1 MSSTLRII
9 IIFLFLT
16 VTAII
21 GAATWIY
28 HAGGESKLNS
38 IERQNNEA
46 GNQSDRARGDY
57 DVCIDGGRVW
67 DFGSGKCTRPTAR
80 RGN

>member
-9 IIFLFLT
+9 VIFAI
-16 VTAII
+16 VTTII
-21 GAATWIY
+21 GAATWLY
-28 HAGGESKLNS
+28 NAGGAGTLNS

-46 GNQSDRARGDY
+46 GNASDRARSAY

-67 DFGSGKCTRPTAR
+67 DFGSGKCAGPTAR

>member
-9 IIFLFLT
+9 VIFAI

-21 GAATWIY
+21 GAATWFY
-28 HAGGESKLNS
+28 NAGGAGALNT

-46 GNQSDRARGDY
+46 GEQSDRARSAY
-57 DVCIDGGRVW
+57 DVCIDGGRLW
-67 DFGSGKCTRPTAR
+67 DFRSGKCAGPASN
-80 RGN
+80 RGD

>member
-9 IIFLFLT
+9 IVFAI

-21 GAATWIY
+21 GAATWLY
-28 HAGGESKLNS
+28 NAGGAGTLNT

-46 GNQSDRARGDY
+46 GEHSDRARSAY
-57 DVCIDGGRVW
+57 DLCIDGGRVW
-67 DFGSGKCTRPTAR
+67 DFGSGKCAGPTAR

>member
-9 IIFLFLT
+9 IVFAI

-21 GAATWIY
+21 GAATWLY
-28 HAGGESKLNS
+28 NAGGAGTLNS

-46 GNQSDRARGDY
+46 ARRADESALDY
-57 DVCIDGGRVW
+57 DTCRDAGRVW
-67 DFGSGKCTRPTAR
+67 NFRTGKCGRAPSGSRP
-80 RGN
+80 

>member
-9 IIFLFLT
+9 IVFAI

-21 GAATWIY
+21 GAATWLY
-28 HAGGESKLNS
+28 TAGGSGTLNS

-46 GNQSDRARGDY
+46 GNASDRARSSFDECF
-57 DVCIDGGRVW
+57 DAGGVF
-67 DFGSGKCTRPTAR
+67 DSSSGKCRRP
-80 RGN
+80 